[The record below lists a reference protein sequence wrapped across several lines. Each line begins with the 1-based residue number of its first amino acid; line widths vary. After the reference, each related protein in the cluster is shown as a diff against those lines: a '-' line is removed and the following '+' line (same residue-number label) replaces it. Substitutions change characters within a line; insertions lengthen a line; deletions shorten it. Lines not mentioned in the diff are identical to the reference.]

1 MKVTIDFDEKEEEID
16 GTDTITWFNKR
27 ETFKD
32 TAPEWLGGF
41 TLWEMTQNF
50 GYNLRQDGTC
60 EVYHHGEKFRGF
72 FPMRLVFQAH
82 SYYVIWATE
91 KYVNSEAFGHEERVD
106 DAQVLRHNVPAHVFQ
121 SFISD
126 LQSQIEQV
134 KADLEKGQ
142 DSAESAK
149 KQRELEVT
157 LQRLNTVS
165 KMNVEGT
172 IRPRVRTLKS
182 HRTQVTHSHL
192 MLDDAETKDTIRT
205 AMNQLATYGSAG
217 GKGSK
222 SGKQELHQLQRRLT
236 HAVMNPDEINSG
248 K

>member
-16 GTDTITWFNKR
+16 GQDTMTWFNKR

-50 GYNLRQDGTC
+50 GYNLKQDGTC

-72 FPMRLVFQAH
+72 FPIRLVFAAH

-91 KYVNSEAFGHEERVD
+91 KYVNSDAFGSEDGIDE
-106 DAQVLRHNVPAHVFQ
+106 AQAVRHNVPAHVFQ

-126 LQSQIEQV
+126 LQAQLEQV
-134 KADLEKGQ
+134 KKDQSGNAD
-142 DSAESAK
+142 

-182 HRTQVTHSHL
+182 HRTQVTQSHL
-192 MLDDAETKDTIRT
+192 MLDDAEAKDTIRT
-205 AMNQLATYGSAG
+205 AMNQLASYGSVG
-217 GKGSK
+217 GKGNK

-236 HAVMNPDEINSG
+236 MAVMSPEDEGLAAAEAG